1 MYKLLLMGATFALGL
16 GVGKFISKKKDNQEE
31 QKIEQEQ

>member
-16 GVGKFISKKKDNQEE
+16 GVGKFFEKR
-31 QKIEQEQ
+31 QKTSEKIQNE

>member
-16 GVGKFISKKKDNQEE
+16 GVGKFIGKKKETQETE
-31 QKIEQEQ
+31 QSNEQ

>member
-16 GVGKFISKKKDNQEE
+16 GVSKFISKKKDNQDE
-31 QKIEQEQ
+31 QKMEQEQ